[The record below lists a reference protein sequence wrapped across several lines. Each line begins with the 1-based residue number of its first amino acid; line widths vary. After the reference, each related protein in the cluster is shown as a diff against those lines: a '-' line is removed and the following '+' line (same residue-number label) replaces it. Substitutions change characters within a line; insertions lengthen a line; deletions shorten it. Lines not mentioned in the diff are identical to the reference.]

1 MKEWENKKEEVIV
14 LINQAKSE
22 FTAHINSIKNGGK
35 QLSQLPKI
43 QVPKPPPCP
52 KLFPMPPKPVPVPQ
66 PLRVSPVPNPTAI
79 AAAIQQQ
86 QQQQQ
91 QVSSS
96 SIINNNN
103 SAAPPS
109 PLPLER
115 KAITP
120 PSNRTRLGASAN
132 GTATPQ
138 HSSINAMISPI
149 PPTNNFATTISN
161 SVNATPVKGV
171 HDLPDALNMLRDF
184 HHSRVMQMHMHRPP
198 QQAQSPLADSQLG
211 LGGSTIAPIGVRPQ
225 NYQNGMIQQ
234 QKPIQQQQQ
243 PQQFFSQ
250 QHVQQ
255 SPAGFSSSNNLIQ
268 TQSSHMSHHLN
279 HQQQIPQQ
287 HMPYMSQSQQQQTKT
302 SMLNNSIGG
311 TNCLNS
317 NNNSG
322 SIFQSWGGWGT
333 DQLNN
338 ISELFGQGRS
348 FGPLGSDFGGNSAA
362 RAAND
367 TTKANFINSAA
378 NNGNVSNET
387 NVFFP

>member
-1 MKEWENKKEEVIV
+1 MVEKNIKEWESKKEEVIV

-52 KLFPMPPKPVPVPQ
+52 KLFPMPPKSIQ
-66 PLRVSPVPNPTAI
+66 VSQMSRISPIPNQSAVV
-79 AAAIQQQ
+79 AALQQQ
-86 QQQQQ
+86 QQA
-91 QVSSS
+91 SSS
-96 SIINNNN
+96 SHINNSNATP
-103 SAAPPS
+103 SS

-120 PSNRTRLGASAN
+120 PSNRSRLGAASN
-132 GTATPQ
+132 GSATPQ

-149 PPTNNFATTISN
+149 PPTNSFANTISN
-161 SVNATPVKGV
+161 SANATPVKGV
-171 HDLPDALNMLRDF
+171 HDLPDTLNMLRDF
-184 HHSRVMQMHMHRPP
+184 HHSRALQLQMQRQS
-198 QQAQSPLADSQLG
+198 QQTQSPMSDAQVG

-225 NYQNGMIQQ
+225 NYQNGMAQQQ
-234 QKPIQQQQQ
+234 QKTMHQQ
-243 PQQFFSQ
+243 PQQQFFAH
-250 QHVQQ
+250 QHAQQ
-255 SPAGFSSSNNLIQ
+255 SPSGFSASNNLIP
-268 TQSSHMSHHLN
+268 TQSHIN
-279 HQQQIPQQ
+279 HQQQQISQQ
-287 HMPYMSQSQQQQTKT
+287 HMPYMSQSQQHQNKT
-302 SMLNNSIGG
+302 SMLSTNSI
-311 TNCLNS
+311 TSSNCLNS
-317 NNNSG
+317 SNNSG
-322 SIFQSWGGWGT
+322 NIFQSWGGWGT

-367 TTKANFINSAA
+367 NTKTNFINSTA
-378 NNGNVSNET
+378 NNNNVSNES